1 MTTATTNP
9 TAGNGTTRGNRALA
23 TSPAGGTT
31 AGPEPTARPGSAT
44 REWLHDARVLTRR
57 NLVHV
62 RREPAQ
68 LSDVTVQPVLFTL
81 LFTQLFGAAMVLPG
95 GGEYKDFAIAGLLVM
110 NLATSSPMGTAVGL
124 GSDMSTGIIDR
135 FRTLSMQRSAIV
147 AGRTFSDLLASV
159 MCAAFVTLAGLIVG
173 WRPDAGLLS
182 VLAGFGIAI
191 FFGYAL
197 SWFGACIGL
206 ATTGPESAQSIGLI
220 VLFPMAF
227 VSNAF
232 VPTNNLPTV
241 LGTLAAWNPVSAVAA
256 ATRELW
262 GNPNPSATIDAWPMQ
277 HPIAAA
283 LLWSLVIL
291 GGSAVVA
298 TWLFRRRT
306 TE

>member
-1 MTTATTNP
+1 MSTTTTPAPDAAANDVQDAP
-9 TAGNGTTRGNRALA
+9 NGTGSTVAPRPVDR
-23 TSPAGGTT
+23 PR
-31 AGPEPTARPGSAT
+31 EPF

-81 LFTQLFGAAMVLPG
+81 LFTQLFGAAMVRPG
-95 GGEYKDFAIAGLLVM
+95 GGDYKDFAIAGLLVM

-135 FRTLSMQRSAIV
+135 FRTLSMQRSTIV
-147 AGRTFSDLLASV
+147 AGRTFSDLLASI

-173 WRPDAGLLS
+173 WRPDASLLS
-182 VLAGFGIAI
+182 VLAGYGVAI

-197 SWFGACIGL
+197 SWFGACVGL
-206 ATTGPESAQSIGLI
+206 ATSGPEAAQSIGLI
-220 VLFPMAF
+220 VLFPLAF

-232 VPTNNLPTV
+232 VPTNNLPAF
-241 LGTLAAWNPVSAVAA
+241 LGTLAAWNPVSAVGA

-277 HPIAAA
+277 HPVAAA
-283 LLWSLVIL
+283 LLWSLLIL
-291 GGSAVVA
+291 VVCSITA
-298 TWLFRRRT
+298 TGIFKRRT